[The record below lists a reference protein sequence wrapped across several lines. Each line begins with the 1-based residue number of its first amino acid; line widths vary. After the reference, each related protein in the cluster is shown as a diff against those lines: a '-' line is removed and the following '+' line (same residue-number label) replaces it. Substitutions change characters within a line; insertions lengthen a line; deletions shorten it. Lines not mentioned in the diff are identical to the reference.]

1 MNHEQKK
8 QIKDALVRYAAH
20 YTNADA
26 VANSMDGVSAT
37 TVAMV
42 TNYNW
47 DMVSEAQW
55 GMLARQVG
63 FYCGDWKYAETTASL
78 LLRVLLNDAQN
89 YAMVYGVAMA
99 AGTGKTFCTTQYA
112 RTNNNVVYIT
122 GRSTYNRKT
131 FIAALLQV
139 CDYTDIPESTPDRLK
154 MAATLIAAKTQPLII
169 IDEAHLLKD
178 RVLHLI
184 VLLAEYLNGQAGLIL
199 MGDSSLRTRIVEGVR
214 LKKPGFDDIYKMTG
228 RRFVTLGNA
237 APADVQAVC
246 RANAVNDEDTIAY
259 ITTESNGNL
268 HIATSLI
275 TQIVRTGIAA

>member
-8 QIKDALVRYAAH
+8 QIKDALVRYAAN
-20 YTNADA
+20 YTNDAA
-26 VANSMDGVSAT
+26 VANSLEGVNAAT
-37 TVAMV
+37 IALVM
-42 TNYNW
+42 NYNW
-47 DMVSEAQW
+47 EMVTDAQW
-55 GMLARQVG
+55 DMLARQVG
-63 FYCGDWKYAETTASL
+63 FYCGDWKQAETTANL

-99 AGTGKTFCTTQYA
+99 TGTGKTFCATQYA
-112 RTNNNVVYIT
+112 RQNHNVVYIN
-122 GRSTYNRKT
+122 GRSNYNRKT
-131 FIAALLQV
+131 FMAALLQV

-154 MAATLIAAKTQPLII
+154 MAATLIAAKTQPLIV

-199 MGDSSLRTRIVEGVR
+199 MGDTTLRTRIVEGVR
-214 LKKPGFDDIYKMTG
+214 LKKPGFDDVYKMTG

-237 APADVQAVC
+237 APADVHAVC
-246 RANAVNDEDTIAY
+246 RANGLYDEDAIAY
-259 ITTESNGNL
+259 INTQSNGNL